1 VDSLLEEPAA
11 ILVVITFAALLLVV
25 EAALPTAGVAGT
37 GALVLSAAAIIGVE
51 RQDATWWPLLGPAT
65 AVVLWSVMVARR
77 SRPVAMEAAA
87 ALLFGAGSVAFGAMA
102 DSWATAVIGVVAAA
116 ALAAAFPTRH
126 GAARRLLERPTQV
139 GMDSFVGATVE
150 VVAWGERSGTVR
162 LQGSLWNA
170 RAGQPLAAGD
180 TVTVVGF
187 SGTTLE
193 VSAPADPLDDPDV
206 NGKEP
211 TWEQ

>member
-1 VDSLLEEPAA
+1 LLEEPAA
-11 ILVVITFAALLLVV
+11 ILVVITIAALLLVV

-37 GALVLSAAAIIGVE
+37 GALVLSVAAVVGVE

-77 SRPVAMEAAA
+77 SRPAAMEATAA
-87 ALLFGAGSVAFGAMA
+87 GLFGAGSVTFGAMA
-102 DSWATAVIGVVAAA
+102 DSWATALIGVVAAVG
-116 ALAAAFPTRH
+116 LAAAFPSLH

-139 GMDSFVGATVE
+139 GMDSLVHATGE
-150 VVAWGERSGTVR
+150 VVAWRDGAGTVR

-170 RAGQPLAAGD
+170 RSPQPLAEG
-180 TVTVVGF
+180 TVVTVVGF
-187 SGTTLE
+187 TGTTLE
-193 VSAPADPLDDPDV
+193 VASPPDGPAAAEPDV